1 MRQVTLISTISF
13 ILFSHGFSQGQSFQY
28 PVTAKRPVTDTYYHR
43 AVVDNFQLLE
53 DLKNKDV
60 QDWFKVQHDYTNSW
74 LDKIPGRDA
83 LFEDFKK
90 LDALRPAT
98 ISDISRKGQRYFYR
112 KTLPKE
118 KVGKLYYSDGKTG
131 KEIL

>member
-1 MRQVTLISTISF
+1 
-13 ILFSHGFSQGQSFQY
+13 
-28 PVTAKRPVTDTYYHR
+28 HR
-43 AVVDNFQLLE
+43 AVVDNFRWLE

-118 KVGKLYYSDGKTG
+118 KVGKLYYRDGKTG
-131 KEIL
+131 KEILLYDPLAKANGKTYSVTYFVPSEDGKKIA